1 MKTKLTLSVNKR
13 SVDRAKR
20 VAKKRGK
27 SLSQLVE
34 RYIDS
39 LEKEPTVVD
48 AMVGIIQLPKGV
60 SAEDIILKEMK
71 KKHLK

>member
-34 RYIDS
+34 RFIDS

-71 KKHLK
+71 KKHLR

>member
-71 KKHLK
+71 KKHLR